1 MFDARAFDTE
11 HRKTNIKP
19 SDGRIETNMN
29 KFFIQ
34 SGAILAGLSIAL
46 GAFGAHALKEFLE
59 ANHRV
64 DTFETAARYQM
75 YGALSLILTGII
87 MGNFPDKL
95 LRWAGNAFLFGTII
109 FTGSL
114 YLICATGV
122 TILGAIAPIGGAGLM
137 LGWILFI
144 SGIRKSM

>member
-1 MFDARAFDTE
+1 
-11 HRKTNIKP
+11 
-19 SDGRIETNMN
+19 MN

-46 GAFGAHALKEFLE
+46 GAFGAHAFKTFLATTNRIE
-59 ANHRV
+59 
-64 DTFETAARYQM
+64 TFETAARYQM
-75 YGALSLILTGII
+75 YGALALILTGIL
-87 MGNFPDKL
+87 MGNFPNKL
-95 LRWAGNAFLFGTII
+95 LRWAGNSFLFGTII

-122 TILGAIAPIGGAGLM
+122 TMWGAVAPIGGAGLM
-137 LGWILFI
+137 IGWILFI

>member
-1 MFDARAFDTE
+1 MFDVWSGLRVANRTSNIE
-11 HRKTNIKP
+11 KRKTKQK
-19 SDGRIETNMN
+19 MN

-34 SGAILAGLSIAL
+34 SGAILAGLSIAI
-46 GAFGAHALKEFLE
+46 GAFGSHALKEFLE

-87 MGNFPDKL
+87 MANFPDKM

-122 TILGAIAPIGGAGLM
+122 TMWGAVAPIGGVGLM
-137 LGWILFI
+137 LGWILFV

>member
-1 MFDARAFDTE
+1 
-11 HRKTNIKP
+11 
-19 SDGRIETNMN
+19 MN

-46 GAFGAHALKEFLE
+46 GAFGAHAFKTFLAATNRME
-59 ANHRV
+59 
-64 DTFETAARYQM
+64 TFETAARYQM
-75 YGALSLILTGII
+75 YGALALILTGIL
-87 MGNFPDKL
+87 MGNFPNKL

-114 YLICATGV
+114 YLICVTGV
-122 TILGAIAPIGGAGLM
+122 TMWGAVAPIGGAGLM
-137 LGWILFI
+137 IGWILFI

>member
-1 MFDARAFDTE
+1 
-11 HRKTNIKP
+11 
-19 SDGRIETNMN
+19 MN

-46 GAFGAHALKEFLE
+46 GAFGAHAFKTFLE
-59 ANHRV
+59 SNNRAE
-64 DTFETAARYQM
+64 TFETAARYQM

-87 MGNFPDKL
+87 MANFPDKL

-109 FTGSL
+109 FAGSL

-122 TILGAIAPIGGAGLM
+122 TMWGAVAPIGGVGLM
-137 LGWILFI
+137 LGWILFV

>member
-1 MFDARAFDTE
+1 
-11 HRKTNIKP
+11 
-19 SDGRIETNMN
+19 MN

-46 GAFGAHALKEFLE
+46 GAFGAHALKTFLE
-59 ANHRV
+59 GNHRV
-64 DTFETAARYQM
+64 ETFETAARYQM

-87 MGNFPDKL
+87 MGNFPEKL

-122 TILGAIAPIGGAGLM
+122 TILGAVAPIGGAGLM

>member
-1 MFDARAFDTE
+1 
-11 HRKTNIKP
+11 
-19 SDGRIETNMN
+19 MN

-46 GAFGAHALKEFLE
+46 GAFGAHAFKTFLATTNRIE
-59 ANHRV
+59 
-64 DTFETAARYQM
+64 TFETAARYQM
-75 YGALSLILTGII
+75 YGALALILTGIL
-87 MGNFPDKL
+87 MGNFPNKL

-122 TILGAIAPIGGAGLM
+122 PMWGAVAPIGGTGLM
-137 LGWILFI
+137 IGWVLFI

>member
-1 MFDARAFDTE
+1 MRFS
-11 HRKTNIKP
+11 HRKRNK
-19 SDGRIETNMN
+19 MN

-34 SGAILAGLSIAL
+34 SGAILAGFSIAL
-46 GAFGAHALKEFLE
+46 GAFGAHALKTFLE

-64 DTFETAARYQM
+64 ETFETAARYQM

-87 MGNFPDKL
+87 MGSFSHKL
-95 LRWAGNAFLFGTII
+95 LRWAGNAFLFGTIV

-122 TILGAIAPIGGAGLM
+122 TILGAVAPIGGAGLM

>member
-1 MFDARAFDTE
+1 
-11 HRKTNIKP
+11 
-19 SDGRIETNMN
+19 MN

-46 GAFGAHALKEFLE
+46 GAFGAHAFKEILE
-59 ANHRV
+59 ASHRTE
-64 DTFETAARYQM
+64 TFETAARYQM

-87 MGNFPDKL
+87 MGSFSHKL

-122 TILGAIAPIGGAGLM
+122 TILGAVAPVGGTGLM